1 MNQSVSIKTQLQK
14 DSTISFALMTV
25 VLAWPGLHPCLHA
38 DPAIHFTEGRV
49 EFVKYK

>member
-1 MNQSVSIKTQLQK
+1 MNQSVSIKTQLQRLNHLIRI
-14 DSTISFALMTV
+14 DDCGFG
-25 VLAWPGLHPCLHA
+25 LAGLHPCLHA